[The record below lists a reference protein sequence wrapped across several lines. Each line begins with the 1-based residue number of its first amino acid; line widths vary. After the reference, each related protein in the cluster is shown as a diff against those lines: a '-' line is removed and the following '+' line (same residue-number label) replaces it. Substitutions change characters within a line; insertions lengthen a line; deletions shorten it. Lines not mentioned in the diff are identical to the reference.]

1 MPSTL
6 TPWSSGGV
14 SPSPSLPGIGI
25 APQEIATSAV
35 VPSVAT
41 VPGKRRGRRSWIAL
55 LGVCAAVA
63 AAVVVFPHWKVP
75 PPEMN
80 VAPATAQPGAAVAPQ
95 PTPPPPAPAAKQ
107 MVRVSLDSSP
117 QDAQVTREESGEV
130 VGRTPI
136 TIELPQGSDVISFV
150 FEKQGHASANYKVIP
165 DLDKSVRAELTAE
178 PVAAAAKPASPA
190 TRSSHGRKRHET
202 SPGTP
207 AAQAAAAPQ
216 ARDCSLSV
224 ASFPWSELWI
234 DGKDTG
240 QRTPVV
246 RFPVTCGEHKIGLRR
261 RDLKIDRSE
270 QVTLTP
276 ERELKRH
283 FDFSDQYVE

>member
-1 MPSTL
+1 MT
-6 TPWSSGGV
+6 G
-14 SPSPSLPGIGI
+14 
-25 APQEIATSAV
+25 AV
-35 VPSVAT
+35 VPSGAT
-41 VPGKRRGRRSWIAL
+41 VGGKRRGRRSWIAL

-63 AAVVVFPHWKVP
+63 AAVVVFPHLKVP

-80 VAPATAQPGAAVAPQ
+80 VAPATAQPGAALAPQ
-95 PTPPPPAPAAKQ
+95 PTPAPPAPAAKQ

-117 QDAQVTREESGEV
+117 QDARVTREESGEV

-150 FEKQGHASANYKVIP
+150 FEKAGHAPANYKVIP
-165 DLDKSVRAELTAE
+165 DLDKAVRAELTAA
-178 PVAAAAKPASPA
+178 PAAAPKPASPPS
-190 TRSSHGRKRHET
+190 RSAHGRKRQEAA
-202 SPGTP
+202 SGPP

>member
-1 MPSTL
+1 M
-6 TPWSSGGV
+6 
-14 SPSPSLPGIGI
+14 
-25 APQEIATSAV
+25 
-35 VPSVAT
+35 
-41 VPGKRRGRRSWIAL
+41 
-55 LGVCAAVA
+55 
-63 AAVVVFPHWKVP
+63 
-75 PPEMN
+75 
-80 VAPATAQPGAAVAPQ
+80 
-95 PTPPPPAPAAKQ
+95 
-107 MVRVSLDSSP
+107 
-117 QDAQVTREESGEV
+117 
-130 VGRTPI
+130 
-136 TIELPQGSDVISFV
+136 
-150 FEKQGHASANYKVIP
+150 
-165 DLDKSVRAELTAE
+165 
-178 PVAAAAKPASPA
+178 
-190 TRSSHGRKRHET
+190 
-202 SPGTP
+202 
-207 AAQAAAAPQ
+207 PQ